1 MIPEIKSILKVRWT
15 EDQGLLPTQRIRAF
29 LLLELL
35 PGDRGSIPQEALNFL
50 SASLLVLRVG
60 GQSIE
65 NPGNSTG
72 CSVMTLKHECVHLC
86 TQVLIRQA
94 VPILHLNEYTGE
106 RTEFVS
112 HLCLWAK
119 SQPCTQLTLAN
130 KRMSKK
136 SKCLFFLAFC
146 SSSSFCS

>member
-50 SASLLVLRVG
+50 SASLLVIRVC

-65 NPGNSTG
+65 DPGDSTG
-72 CSVMTLKHECVHLC
+72 CGVMALDHECVHLS
-86 TQVLIRQA
+86 TKVLVRHA
-94 VPILHLNEYTGE
+94 VLILHLREATGTV
-106 RTEFVS
+106 RAMLVPCVFPGRLS
-112 HLCLWAK
+112 GLC
-119 SQPCTQLTLAN
+119 
-130 KRMSKK
+130 
-136 SKCLFFLAFC
+136 
-146 SSSSFCS
+146 

>member
-1 MIPEIKSILKVRWT
+1 MKPILKSHT
-15 EDQGLLPTQRIRAF
+15 ELRRPEDLSYKKTSEWFSPC
-29 LLLELL
+29 
-35 PGDRGSIPQEALNFL
+35 DRGSITQNALHLF

-65 NPGNSTG
+65 NPGDSTG
-72 CSVMTLKHECVHLC
+72 CSVMALKHECVHLC

-119 SQPCTQLTLAN
+119 SQPCTPLTLAN

-136 SKCLFFLAFC
+136 SKRPFFLAFC
-146 SSSSFCS
+146 SFSSFCS